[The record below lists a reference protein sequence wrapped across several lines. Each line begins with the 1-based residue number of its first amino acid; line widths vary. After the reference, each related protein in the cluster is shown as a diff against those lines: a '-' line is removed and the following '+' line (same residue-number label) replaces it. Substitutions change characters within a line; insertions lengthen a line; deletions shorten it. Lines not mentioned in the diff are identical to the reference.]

1 MNNPFGDNPLLKT
14 QAIVLNKYLT
24 SCHVIF
30 PERIM
35 ISKEGKNVNW
45 LDLDSDNL
53 AALFP
58 IGKSIQE
65 QNLFYVNLLI
75 GTMSIMLPEYR
86 QPFLAYQASIHKDP
100 VLFLDLLSE
109 LMDSYE
115 VEITDILKKTPYKKY
130 KLIIRKLKAPYERFV
145 ERVKPP
151 VRWNGKSVQFV
162 ELVLALYSKSA
173 LKYDTDKIDTVNKL
187 IAVMAD
193 MFKYDISDISDWLK
207 SIRRRKRL
215 RGKFLKSLN
224 ESLRMYMYE

>member
-1 MNNPFGDNPLLKT
+1 MTPFEDNPLLKT

-35 ISKEGKNVNW
+35 SSKDEKNVNW
-45 LDLDSDNL
+45 LDLDPDNL
-53 AALFP
+53 AALIP

-86 QPFLAYQASIHKDP
+86 QPFLAYQVSIQKDP

-109 LMDSYE
+109 VMDSYE
-115 VEITDILKKTPYKKY
+115 LEITDILKKTPYKKY
-130 KLIIRKLKAPYERFV
+130 KIIISKLKAPYEKFID
-145 ERVKPP
+145 RVKPP
-151 VRWNGKSVQFV
+151 VRWNGKPVQFA
-162 ELVLALYSKSA
+162 ELVLALHSKGA

-187 IAVMAD
+187 IAVMAN
-193 MFKYDISDISDWLK
+193 MFKYDIFDISDWLK

-215 RGKFLKSLN
+215 KGKFLKSLN
-224 ESLRMYMYE
+224 ESLRIYTYE